1 MNLVRYNANDFVPTS
16 FSNIIDRFFN
26 ESMARSGGSTFVP
39 KVDILESEKAFE
51 LQVAA
56 PGLSKEDFKIELN
69 DNLLTVSGERKFRD
83 EKKEKNFY
91 SLETNYG
98 AFSRSFALPENVD
111 SAKITANSNNGILE
125 LTPPKDEKKALKST
139 IKVN

>member
-1 MNLVRYNANDFVPTS
+1 MNLIRYNSNDFTPTS
-16 FSNIIDRFFN
+16 FSTLIDRFFN
-26 ESMARSGGSTFVP
+26 ESLARTGGSTFVP
-39 KVDILESEKAFE
+39 KVDILESEKEFE

-69 DNLLTVSGERKFRD
+69 ENVLTVSGERKFRD

-98 AFSRSFALPENVD
+98 SFSS
-111 SAKITANSNNGILE
+111 SWANWTGF
-125 LTPPKDEKKALKST
+125 
-139 IKVN
+139 